1 MINYYRS
8 GAEEVLRELGSS
20 PIGITAEEA
29 GLRLRKY
36 GKNALERGKKAGF
49 FKLFISQFKDVMT
62 ILLIAAA
69 AITATIAVISGDK
82 SDLTDTFIILF
93 IIFLNALVG
102 AVQQYRADRA
112 IENLKKL
119 SVCTV
124 KCRRGGKDVQTDSE
138 LLVPGDVITLSE
150 GDMVPADCRILSCA
164 ALKCDESAL
173 TGESVGEMKSAE
185 PIGEDRP
192 VSAQKNMLFSSTY
205 VLSGTATAVVCATGM
220 NTEIGAIAA
229 MLSGAKESPTPLE
242 NSLNKLGKFI
252 TWFVLAVTAVIFI
265 LSLIVRRE
273 GIAQNFMTAVAI
285 AVAAIPEG
293 LPAVVTIIMA
303 MGVQRMS
310 KKHVVIRKLKSVET
324 LGGCNYVCTDK
335 TGTLTENKMKIAEAA
350 CAPQAERLMYACMHA
365 CVNVK
370 GDSGAYIGDPTE
382 VAVKE
387 YALSHMS
394 APKIAR
400 IAEIPFSSERKMM
413 TVGVDISFEK
423 GGAYFGGMGADG
435 AYFGDMAGDAAGGRG
450 ESGVGSAICGGQF
463 SFSKGAPDV
472 LINCCTRILDGG
484 VRPMT
489 SADRRKILAQSDEMS
504 GRALRVLAFACRE
517 GEARESGLVY
527 LGLCG
532 MTDPLKEGVPQA
544 VAECVR
550 AGITTVMI
558 TGDHKKTALAIAQK
572 AGIAKGEEQVISGEE
587 LEGLTPAE
595 WRKTVERCT
604 VFARVTPRHKNAI
617 VQYLKEGGNVVA
629 MTGDGVNDAPSIKT
643 ADIGIAMGRSGTD
656 VTKNASDM
664 VITDDNFTTIVAA
677 VREGR
682 RIFSN
687 IKKTICFFLATNLAE
702 VLAVLFAALVFFNFD
717 FLRSTQLLWINL
729 ITDSFPVLALG
740 CERADDYAMQRSPER
755 AEKALFS
762 RGTLASV
769 LFFGLYMTAAT
780 LGVFVAGLIL
790 WGNAVAS
797 TMTFLTIS
805 FLELFHAFNT
815 RSERASALKGLFTNK
830 ILLITVLAGIAVNVL
845 LCTVSP
851 LAAMFGLAALTP
863 LQWGIVAALSLS
875 VVLVGE
881 VYKAALRYCDRRKK
895 SARGRRVLLVRAKE
909 RA

>member
-1 MINYYRS
+1 MYNFYRS
-8 GAEEVLRELGSS
+8 EAEEVLKELGSS
-20 PIGITAEEA
+20 PIGITAAEA
-29 GLRLRKY
+29 AQRLQKY
-36 GKNALERGKKAGF
+36 GKNALEKGKKVGF
-49 FKLFISQFKDVMT
+49 LKLFIAQFKDVMT

-69 AITATIAVISGDK
+69 AITAGIAFISGDT
-82 SDLTDTFIILF
+82 SDLTDTFIIIF

-102 AVQQYRADRA
+102 AVQQFRADKA

-124 KCRRGGKDVQTDSE
+124 KCRRGGKDCAIDSE
-138 LLVPGDVITLSE
+138 ELVPGDVIMLSE

-173 TGESVGEMKSAE
+173 TGESVGESKSAA
-185 PIGEDRP
+185 PIGGENVP
-192 VSAQKNMLFSSTY
+192 LSAQSNILFSSSY
-205 VLSGTATAVVCATGM
+205 VLSGTATAVVFATGM
-220 NTEIGAIAA
+220 NTEIGKIAA
-229 MLSGAKESPTPLE
+229 MLSDAKESPTPLE

-252 TWFVLAVTAVIFI
+252 TGFVLAVTVVIFV

-293 LPAVVTIIMA
+293 MPAVVTIIMA

-335 TGTLTENKMKIAEAA
+335 TGTLTENKMRVAEEACSAA
-350 CAPQAERLMYACMHA
+350 ARGMLYMCMHA

-370 GDSGAYIGDPTE
+370 GERGAYLGDPTE

-387 YALSHMS
+387 YALLH
-394 APKIAR
+394 APSPHIAR
-400 IAEIPFSSERKMM
+400 LKEIPFSSERKMM
-413 TVGVDISFEK
+413 TVGAEISASEH
-423 GGAYFGGMGADG
+423 DS
-435 AYFGDMAGDAAGGRG
+435 
-450 ESGVGSAICGGQF
+450 SGIYAGQF

-472 LINCCTRILDGG
+472 LIGRCTHIFADGG
-484 VRPMT
+484 VRSIT
-489 SADRRKILAQSDEMS
+489 EADRRSILSASDDMS
-504 GRALRVLAFACRE
+504 SRALRVLAFAYCE
-517 GEARESGLVY
+517 GSARESGLVY

-532 MTDPLKEGVPQA
+532 MTDPLKAGVEQA

-558 TGDHKKTALAIAQK
+558 TGDHKKTALAIAKK
-572 AGIAKGEEQVISGEE
+572 AGIAGREEQVVSGEE
-587 LEGLTPAE
+587 LDKMTPAE
-595 WRKTVERCT
+595 WRETVKRCT
-604 VFARVTPRHKNAI
+604 VFARVTPRHKNQI
-617 VQYLKEGGNVVA
+617 VSYIKQNGNVVA

-643 ADIGIAMGRSGTD
+643 ADIGIAMGKSGTD

-702 VLAVLFAALVFFNFD
+702 VLAVLVAALVFFNFD

-740 CERADDYAMQRSPER
+740 CERADDYAMHRPPER

-762 RGTLASV
+762 RGAISSV
-769 LFFGLYMTAAT
+769 LFFGLYMTLVT
-780 LGVFVAGLIL
+780 LGVFIAALAL

-815 RSERASALKGLFTNK
+815 RSERDSALKGLFTNK
-830 ILLITVLAGIAVNVL
+830 ILIATVLAGVAVNVL
-845 LCTVSP
+845 LCAVPP
-851 LAAMFGLAALTP
+851 LAAAFGLVMLTP
-863 LQWGIVAALSLS
+863 VQWAIVAALSLS

-881 VYKAALRYCDRRKK
+881 IYKAALRLSDRRRA
-895 SARGRRVLLVRAKE
+895 ARAGGAAPVSKGRRFVAVRQGGAR
-909 RA
+909 RARRA